1 MVGDLVAIELS
12 AMMEDDSSVM
22 MGCRAG
28 LCFLLC
34 AEERRMRNTKRQL
47 LRTTNDFTSPADS
60 SVIITLTGR
69 GEQRNTSTTVIYMAT
84 RRTKMQLSLYNIYI
98 FI

>member
-1 MVGDLVAIELS
+1 MVGDLVAVELS

-34 AEERRMRNTKRQL
+34 AEERRM
-47 LRTTNDFTSPADS
+47 A
-60 SVIITLTGR
+60 
-69 GEQRNTSTTVIYMAT
+69 
-84 RRTKMQLSLYNIYI
+84 
-98 FI
+98 